1 MTQDKLSPKYSGRF
15 TEWLSNTPL
24 IVAHNA
30 QFDRPLF
37 EERFPELTQLYW
49 ACTFQGID
57 WPGLGFE
64 SRKLKYLLQ
73 DSGWFYE
80 GHRASIDCL
89 AVAWLLYTV
98 PDTLQ
103 QLLSTARQT
112 TVIVRAIGAP
122 FDAKDEL
129 KSRGYRWDGGDKG
142 HPKHWWREVS
152 SQELAEEKAFLAS
165 VHPQFE
171 QQAVFETR
179 NARNRF
185 KMV

>member
-1 MTQDKLSPKYSGRF
+1 M
-15 TEWLSNTPL
+15 
-24 IVAHNA
+24 
-30 QFDRPLF
+30 
-37 EERFPELTQLYW
+37 
-49 ACTFQGID
+49 
-57 WPGLGFE
+57 
-64 SRKLKYLLQ
+64 
-73 DSGWFYE
+73 
-80 GHRASIDCL
+80 
-89 AVAWLLYTV
+89 AWLLYTV